1 MKPRTNLKFIRR
13 TLTLLLAALALA
25 VAPARQTPAQ
35 NFPKRLGLALTEAG
49 AYRSIAVNPTP
60 LTRTLPPSVDLSGN
74 MPPVGDQGS
83 QDSCV
88 GWSTTYAARTYLER
102 VLLKGNWNV
111 SVPAAQFSPA
121 FVYNQIAKGNCGAG
135 ITIPSALNLLN
146 AEGAATLSMM
156 PYTDQACAGQ
166 PTTQTVQLAAQ
177 FKISGYRT
185 ITTDLNTVKAHLA
198 AQMPVIVAMN
208 IDNAFMN
215 LGVNQNWTTSGPVV
229 GSHSMVVVGYNDTQ
243 HAFKLINSWGTGWGT
258 GGYGY
263 VDYSLFPSVA
273 KEAYV
278 ILPFYSANQPTQTL
292 EANVQLLSLVIVG
305 GTTPGLNAQIEYTLR
320 GYAGHTALIVLYFWY
335 TNGVPVGA
343 TNPAL
348 ADIAGNAAIATGTF
362 AIQSNDYTNYTFTQF
377 IPTADLNVPMGPNVI
392 SNGQLVH
399 EQLITPLLVK
409 AELFVDN
416 YGMAQSQYFTF
427 SVAR

>member
-1 MKPRTNLKFIRR
+1 
-13 TLTLLLAALALA
+13 
-25 VAPARQTPAQ
+25 
-35 NFPKRLGLALTEAG
+35 
-49 AYRSIAVNPTP
+49 
-60 LTRTLPPSVDLSGN
+60 
-74 MPPVGDQGS
+74 
-83 QDSCV
+83 V
-88 GWSTTYAARTYLER
+88 GWSTAYAARTYLER

-111 SVPAAQFSPA
+111 GVPAAQFSPA
-121 FVYNQIAKGNCGAG
+121 FIYNQIAKGNCGSG

-166 PTTQTVQLAAQ
+166 PTTQTVQMAAQ

-185 ITTDLNTVKAHLA
+185 INAQDLNTVKAHLA

-215 LGVNQNWTTSGPVV
+215 LGANQNWTTSGPVV

-243 HAFKLINSWGTGWGT
+243 HALKLINSWGTGWGT

-278 ILPFYSANQPTQTL
+278 ILPFYSAAQPTQTL

-320 GYAGHTALIVLYFWY
+320 GYSGHTALIVLYFWY
-335 TNGVPVGA
+335 TNGQPVGA
-343 TNPAL
+343 AIPGL

-362 AIQSNDYTNYTFTQF
+362 AIQNNDYTNYTITQF

-399 EQLITPLLVK
+399 EQVITPLLVK

>member
-1 MKPRTNLKFIRR
+1 MSPRTNLKFIRR
-13 TLTLLLAALALA
+13 TLTLLSVALALA
-25 VAPARQTPAQ
+25 AVPAKQSPAQ

-60 LTRTLPPSVDLSGN
+60 LTRTLPPAVDLSGN
-74 MPPVGDQGS
+74 MPPVGNQGS

-111 SVPAAQFSPA
+111 SVAAAQFSPA

-156 PYTDQACAGQ
+156 PYTDQECGGQ
-166 PTTQTVQLAAQ
+166 PTAQTVQLAAQ

-263 VDYSLFPSVA
+263 VDYNLFPSVA

-278 ILPFYSANQPTQTL
+278 ILPFYSASQPTQTL

-320 GYAGHTALIVLYFWY
+320 GYSGHTALIVLYFWY
-335 TNGVPVGA
+335 TNGQPVGA
-343 TNPAL
+343 AIPGL

-362 AIQSNDYTNYTFTQF
+362 AIQNNDYTNYTFTQF

>member
-1 MKPRTNLKFIRR
+1 MRHPRIHLLRA
-13 TLTLLLAALALA
+13 TLPLLVIALAIA
-25 VAPARQTPAQ
+25 GAPARQTHAQ
-35 NFPKRLGLALTEAG
+35 NFPKRLGAALVEASQ
-49 AYRSIAVNPTP
+49 YKSITVNPTP
-60 LTRTLPPSVDLSGN
+60 LTRTLPPAVDLSAS

-88 GWSTTYAARTYLER
+88 AWSTAYAARTYLER
-102 VLLKGNWNV
+102 MELKGQWNV
-111 SVPAAQFSPA
+111 AIPAAQFSPA
-121 FVYNQIAKGNCGAG
+121 FLYNQIARGNCSSG
-135 ITIPSALNLLN
+135 ITVVSALNLLI
-146 AEGAATLSMM
+146 AEGAATLTMM
-156 PYTDQACAGQ
+156 PYTDQSCAGQ
-166 PTTQTVQLAAQ
+166 PSLQVAQMAAQ

-185 ITTDLNTVKAHLA
+185 INTQDLNAIKAHLA
-198 AQMPVIVAMN
+198 AQMPIIVAMN
-208 IDNAFMN
+208 IDNAFMG
-215 LGVNQNWTTSGPVV
+215 LGPNQNWTTSGPVT
-229 GSHSMVVVGYNDTQ
+229 GSHAMVVVGYNDAQ

-278 ILPFYSANQPTQTL
+278 ILPFYSATQPSQGL

-320 GYAGHTALIVLYFWY
+320 GYAGHTGLIVLYFWY
-335 TNGVPVGA
+335 TNGQPVGA
-343 TNPAL
+343 TIPGL

-362 AIQSNDYTNYTFTQF
+362 AIQNNDYENFTLTQF
-377 IPTADLNVPMGPNVI
+377 IPTADLNVPVGPYVM
-392 SNGQLVH
+392 SGGQLVH